1 MNDHDVNHP
10 SMNETFNF
18 TLTEAQ
24 ICAFHLKKFLK
35 NIYQNANKTDEEA
48 ENVDRNKFMS
58 GEVPNLNTAFVYFFL
73 PENLLIDEIFGG
85 AGKVLEE
92 GIREANDLSLSKH
105 ARVEESFVHISSM
118 FQRLKLCCR
127 RIFEEIFQDKSDK
140 ANSASARILLSF
152 INIIGTFPKATY
164 ITHTYFY
171 SYFIP
176 KL

>member
-1 MNDHDVNHP
+1 MNDHDVNHS

-58 GEVPNLNTAFVYFFL
+58 GEVPNLNTALVYFFL
-73 PENLLIDEIFGG
+73 PKNLLIDEIFGG

-105 ARVEESFVHISSM
+105 ARAKESFVHISSM

-127 RIFEEIFQDKSDK
+127 RIFEEVFQDK
-140 ANSASARILLSF
+140 ANSAPPSARILLSF
-152 INIIGTFPKATY
+152 INKIGTFPKAIHINY
-164 ITHTYFY
+164 
-171 SYFIP
+171 
-176 KL
+176 